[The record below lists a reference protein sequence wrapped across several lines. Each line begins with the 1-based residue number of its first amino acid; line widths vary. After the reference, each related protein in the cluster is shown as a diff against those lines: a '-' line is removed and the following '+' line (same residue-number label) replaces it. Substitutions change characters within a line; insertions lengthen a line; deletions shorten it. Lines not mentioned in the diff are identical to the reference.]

1 MLELDDVMNT
11 VYALQAENLWSNH
24 LRKDVVK
31 QTIAAAIRFD
41 RKFGSVLAD
50 HRLLF
55 RFLPAIW
62 CPVFCL
68 IKEFDWFKLSFAPSD
83 DVDRIS
89 FVTLCYDLDG
99 LDFYPTDLEW
109 KLGAMLPRKL
119 KESSL
124 VITEQGPESTDFNF
138 DLNPISEVNKL
149 SLQDAL
155 DCDFVTLISSKI
167 QKRNIYKWLM
177 RLLQPEAVMII
188 ALMSCYEEKALPC
201 CEALRLPRIPENAKV
216 QQNALKRCSTCR
228 AEWGKFDFHPKSL
241 VKLPENLLWEV
252 MFCGLKTLVATKND
266 EIPAFLNAQ
275 VLNANGYAKPNGTFT
290 IITGKGIHS
299 VYQLDDDFG
308 LVKSTARA
316 GITMAKLSVLLRLI
330 STVKNVNG
338 SATISPKIDFRSD
351 ALDWLNLFLFKSNLR
366 AIALLEAAAEHLAG
380 LIRFLSESNWDYHP
394 HLADFQKCYFMD
406 FKLRYCMQCKEPAC
420 PINET
425 LDLFIEKMGRLLQLK
440 ENRVVTLEDV
450 LDYDAVEIFV
460 RRNFDECD
468 AEKVWKS
475 TSTGAGFPK
484 SILFDYGPK
493 KSSSKTSIKK

>member
-1 MLELDDVMNT
+1 MNT

-201 CEALRLPRIPENAKV
+201 CEALRLPRIEANKKV
-216 QQNALKRCSTCR
+216 QQKALSKCTNCR
-228 AEWGKFDFHPKSL
+228 TEWGRFDFHPKSL
-241 VKLPENLLWEV
+241 IKLPENLLWEV
-252 MFCGLKTLVATKND
+252 MFFGLKTLVESQHDAL
-266 EIPAFLNAQ
+266 PAFLNAP
-275 VLNANGYAKPNGTFT
+275 VLNSNGFPKPDGSF
-290 IITGKGIHS
+290 IVITGKGIHS
-299 VYQLDDDFG
+299 IYVLDEDFG

-316 GITMAKLSVLLRLI
+316 GITMSKLTVLLRLI
-330 STVKNVNG
+330 STVRKING
-338 SATISPKIDFRSD
+338 SASICPKTDFRTD
-351 ALDWLNLFLFKSNLR
+351 AMEWLDLFVFKSNLR
-366 AIALLEAAAEHLAG
+366 AIALLESAAESLAG
-380 LIRFLSESNWDYHP
+380 LIKFLTESNWDYHP
-394 HLADFQKCYFMD
+394 HLADFQKQYFRD
-406 FKLRYCMQCKEPAC
+406 FKMRYCADCNDVAC
-420 PINET
+420 PVNNT

-440 ENRVVTLEDV
+440 ENRVVRLEDV
-450 LDYDAVEIFV
+450 LNYDLVETFV
-460 RRNFDECD
+460 RRNFDKCD
-468 AEKVWKS
+468 ATKVWKS

-484 SILFDYGPK
+484 SILFDYGPA
-493 KSSSKTSIKK
+493 KSSS